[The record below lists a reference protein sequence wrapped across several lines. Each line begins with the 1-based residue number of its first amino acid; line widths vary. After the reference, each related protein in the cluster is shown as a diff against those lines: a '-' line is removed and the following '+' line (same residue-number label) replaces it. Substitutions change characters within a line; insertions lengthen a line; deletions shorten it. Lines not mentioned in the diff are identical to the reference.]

1 MRELNLKDY
10 FDRVVVINLRRRP
23 DRLAA
28 FRKELADHA
37 WPFREPEVFE
47 AVDGAAVP
55 VPVQWRDGG
64 GAYGCMQSHRQILE
78 KAILDGVKH
87 LLVLEDDL
95 CLSDGFAEK
104 VAWFLEKVPDDW
116 DQLMIGGQHFG
127 PPPKIVVP
135 ADGNRPAVVRCTN
148 CQRTHAYA
156 IRGRFLRDL
165 YQRWMSSNGHCD
177 HIMGP
182 FQRNYNVYAPSP
194 FPCGQAR
201 SRSDINGRI
210 NPAKSWNPP
219 TDDLPILVLVDTPQ
233 PVVAALRRYGVHTG
247 YNREKNT
254 DYCMGLF
261 KLFSDTSANH
271 QKIVG
276 GLARWINELLWE
288 VVSADNLVLG
298 VWHPKATVDLVREAA
313 EKHPCYPIKADTL
326 QAALDQLREIPD
338 VWNRLDRHPRE
349 VPFVVLDCPLEVVQ
363 ALRAKGFHTGYSRDK
378 TTDIDRGLDWAYRG
392 RGNRSWLIY
401 ELRKWADCLREEAET
416 IPEGVVAIW
425 HPRWTTELP
434 DLFKEVT
441 GQEIPIIRGQTADE
455 ALKNWESWRNRRE
468 KSLSQG
474 ELPNA

>member
-210 NPAKSWNPP
+210 NPQKTWNPP
-219 TDDLPILVLVDTPQ
+219 SEDLPVLVLVDMPQ

-247 YNREKNT
+247 YDREKDT
-254 DYCMGLF
+254 DLDVGLV
-261 KLFSDTSANH
+261 KLFAESPATTDRTIAGIAQWIANL
-271 QKIVG
+271 Q
-276 GLARWINELLWE
+276 WE
-288 VVSADNLVLG
+288 VAAAERMVLA
-298 VWHPKATVDLVREAA
+298 VWHPKASAELVRAA
-313 EKHPCYPIKADTL
+313 CGKHACYPIQADSL
-326 QAALDQLREIPD
+326 QAALDQLRAIPD
-338 VWNRLDRHPRE
+338 VWNRLEHSPRE
-349 VPFVVLDCPLEVVQ
+349 VPLVVLDCPMEVVQ
-363 ALRAKGFHTGYSRDK
+363 ALRAKGFHTGYYRDDN
-378 TTDIDRGLDWAYRG
+378 TDVDRGLDWAYQG
-392 RGNRSWLIY
+392 RGNRDWLLWK
-401 ELRKWADCLREEAET
+401 LREWTACLKEEAET
-416 IPEGVVAIW
+416 IPNGAVTAW
-425 HPRWTTELP
+425 HPAWTAELP
-434 DLFKEVT
+434 ALLKEAT
-441 GQEIPIIRGQTADE
+441 GEEVAVVKGQTIDE
-455 ALKNWESWRNRRE
+455 ALTNWNSWRQNH
-468 KSLSQG
+468 
-474 ELPNA
+474 AD